1 MEEPEDEIDS
11 KTFKGAADKNLTAEY
26 DRLKK
31 LLEDEKQEKEDLR
44 SKLHDSRKKNIK
56 LRLDVSR
63 MTRELSQLKE
73 TTKE

>member
-1 MEEPEDEIDS
+1 MI
-11 KTFKGAADKNLTAEY
+11 AEY

-44 SKLHDSRKKNIK
+44 SKLHDSRKKNIN

-63 MTRELSQLKE
+63 MAKELNQLKE
-73 TTKE
+73 SAKDQEH